1 MAGWLILET
10 SGRSRVGVA
19 RHGGLL
25 ASADLA
31 GGRQNN
37 RLLLPTIGE
46 LLTGHGIAPKS
57 LSGVAVD
64 GLWRIGPPRKRR
76 LRRSARCG

>member
-19 RHGGLL
+19 RDGAVL
-25 ASADLA
+25 ASVDLG

-37 RLLLPTIGE
+37 RLLVPTVRD
-46 LLTGHGIAPKS
+46 LLTAHGLAPTT
-57 LSGVAVD
+57 LAGVAV
-64 GLWRIGPPRKRR
+64 G
-76 LRRSARCG
+76 

>member
-19 RHGGLL
+19 RDGGLL
-25 ASADLA
+25 ASVDLA

-37 RLLLPTIGE
+37 RLLLPTV
-46 LLTGHGIAPKS
+46 GIPPAPE
-57 LSGVAVD
+57 
-64 GLWRIGPPRKRR
+64 RET
-76 LRRSARCG
+76 